1 MKERKSITKTTLNV
15 MKVHIEKKGK
25 YNIRDFQE

>member
-1 MKERKSITKTTLNV
+1 MKERKIITKTTLNV

-25 YNIRDFQE
+25 YDIRDF